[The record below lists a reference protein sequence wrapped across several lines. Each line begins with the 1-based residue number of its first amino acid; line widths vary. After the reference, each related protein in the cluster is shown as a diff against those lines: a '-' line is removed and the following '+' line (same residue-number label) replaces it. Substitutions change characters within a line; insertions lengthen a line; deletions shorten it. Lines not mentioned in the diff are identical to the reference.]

1 MINIIL
7 DGNLDDEFCGKKY
20 PVIEVNNFASDNWS
34 EYQKKAKE
42 IVAENLE
49 NFAIIIK
56 INDEKCSLNK
66 LAIALFAAAFED
78 SGKIEY
84 AVFKVKNLQEA
95 QEKYKPYIALTIGI
109 KYALVLSK
117 ETPKTIYKSISE
129 LGYLGIKSKRDYI
142 NDTLLLSLPNADVP
156 VELREPKGLQKTI
169 EAVALFKALSLAK
182 KAVNLEMKVQC
193 DETPVEFNREEMVQ
207 KIVEETMPYLE

>member
-1 MINIIL
+1 MINIVL
-7 DGNLDDEFCGKKY
+7 DGNLNDEFCGKKY
-20 PVIEVNNFASDNWS
+20 PVIEINDFLSDDWS

-42 IVAENLE
+42 IVANNLE
-49 NFAIIIK
+49 NYAVIIK
-56 INDEKCSLNK
+56 VNNTNFSLNK
-66 LAIALFAAAFED
+66 LAMAIFAVAFED

-84 AVFKVKNLQEA
+84 AVFKVENLQEA
-95 QEKYKPYIALTIGI
+95 QEKYKPYVALTIGI

-156 VELREPKGLQKTI
+156 VELKEPKGLQETI
-169 EAVALFKALSLAK
+169 EDVALFKALSLAK

-193 DETPVEFNREEMVQ
+193 DETPVELNREEMVQ